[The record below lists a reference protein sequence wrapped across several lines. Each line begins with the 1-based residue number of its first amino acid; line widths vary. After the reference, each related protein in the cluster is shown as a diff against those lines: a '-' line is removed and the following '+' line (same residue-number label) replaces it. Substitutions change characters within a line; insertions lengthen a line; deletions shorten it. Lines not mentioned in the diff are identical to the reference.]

1 MALDGVRDLTAIDV
15 LADTGLIFLQQP
27 GFKLTIPAS
36 GEQTPLHRQNW
47 YAVFSSPLAGYL
59 PFMGQKTALPQS

>member
-27 GFKLTIPAS
+27 GFKLSIPAS
-36 GEQTPLHRQNW
+36 GEQTPVVSRAAVRRKRQI
-47 YAVFSSPLAGYL
+47 
-59 PFMGQKTALPQS
+59 T